1 MSEDSRE
8 SVFSRWSRRKSEAR
22 EQQDNPLEPAELLA
36 EESAVDSNPPEV
48 AEVPEPEAPPLTDAD
63 MPDLESLTDESD
75 YSPFM
80 SPGVSEELRKLA
92 LRKMFHASAF
102 NIRDGLDEYDDDFTT
117 FEKLGDIVTSDMKH
131 RIEMEQQKLKEKLEA
146 EASLEE
152 DEMEMIEED
161 IDEDVDEKPLQAEQ
175 LAATSA
181 EPVSLEQKPEE
192 NTDEQ
197 R

>member
-36 EESAVDSNPPEV
+36 EESAVDSNLPEV

-146 EASLEE
+146 EASPEE

-181 EPVSLEQKPEE
+181 EPVSLEPDPEE

>member
-36 EESAVDSNPPEV
+36 EESAIDSNPPEV

-146 EASLEE
+146 EASPEE

>member
-146 EASLEE
+146 EASPEE